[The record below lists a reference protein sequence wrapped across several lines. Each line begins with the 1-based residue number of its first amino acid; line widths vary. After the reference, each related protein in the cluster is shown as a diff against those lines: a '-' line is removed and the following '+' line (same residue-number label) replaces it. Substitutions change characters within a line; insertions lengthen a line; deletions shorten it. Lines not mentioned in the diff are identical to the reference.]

1 MGGGEFMEGGRY
13 RSYRLLKRLGEGGM
27 GAVWLAEHVHT
38 EHRIAIKLMVPP
50 SLQGTDLDAGRYLAR
65 FKREA
70 TIMTRFNHPNVPAI
84 YDMDV
89 GDDGR
94 GVIQME
100 YLDGRDFRYVLDS
113 LRGSGK
119 PCSVIDAL
127 YIGVE
132 VAKPMQ
138 IAHGMGI
145 VHRDLKPEN
154 IFLCRG
160 KQPEGKGQVRVLD
173 FGIAHYNS
181 AHRITRQ
188 SNVLGTVLYT
198 PPEVLLCHDD
208 ETDGRADIYAL
219 GVVLWEAL
227 AGRHPHV
234 DDRARIPDN
243 QVLGR
248 RVIEDE
254 VPALNE
260 VRADVPADLARFVGR
275 MLAKEPGQ
283 RVPDMESVQ
292 RELSR
297 LLVELQRQVGGQTMF
312 TRAGVTLLERAAV
325 TPLLASNGFVSPE
338 RTTPMPRSAR
348 APGAP
353 LSSELER
360 LAALPASPE
369 RTRGIEH
376 VLMTHD
382 DAAMRARAV
391 QLLAEVGD
399 DAVLPTLAFAALW
412 ERERSQAVLEAID
425 AALSARIPALHP
437 TRSSPQALALDPTL
451 APAPVHRVLDVL
463 YWLEGSAVPELG
475 SMLERTLDVH
485 PFATIR
491 YAAADALRRDPRLQ
505 TGTRSWRRRSCSS
518 RRRRCRG
525 DRAGQR
531 RAPGLGCAERTRH
544 GRPGYGRKQRAAA
557 GDEQRAAGHDEQRAV
572 GATSS
577 APSAATSSAPSPRR
591 AARHRPQRA
600 ARHRPRRRARHPRR
614 CAARTTLMLHG
625 AVRCASRRRAPG
637 AARRDRHG
645 QPVGGGARHGGARL
659 RRRGDHDARLAL
671 ISAALCELEVSL
683 PLRAV
688 VDAGLSSLAH
698 ELGGAAPGGQER
710 MARLTRLS
718 HLANALER
726 GYDGRGEQLFVL
738 DAFGVSMVNHPFV
751 ELRSLAAQALARIG
765 DTRCLPMLE
774 RARAAETDRHVRRY
788 VEEARAAIVGRA
800 ERSLHAG
807 AAVQGMDGRRVW
819 MAIALGMVVAVL
831 GVLGWMLMRGQRPAE
846 IPGGPAQRKASA
858 ARSAPEVDLRR
869 GPCPAG
875 EGRGDA

>member
-1 MGGGEFMEGGRY
+1 MIGGEFVEGGRY
-13 RSYRLLKRLGEGGM
+13 RSYRLLRRLGEGGM

-50 SLQGTDLDAGRYLAR
+50 SLQGTDLDAERYLAR

-113 LRGSGK
+113 LRAAGK
-119 PCSVIDAL
+119 PCSLIDAL

-181 AHRITRQ
+181 AHRITSQ
-188 SNVLGTVLYT
+188 SNVLGTVLYI

-234 DDRARIPDN
+234 ADRARIPDN
-243 QVLGR
+243 QVLGL
-248 RVIEDE
+248 RVIEDQ
-254 VPALNE
+254 VPALHE
-260 VRADVPADLARFVGR
+260 VRSDVPAELGRFVGR
-275 MLAKEPGQ
+275 MLAKEPKG
-283 RVPDMESVQ
+283 RVRDMETVQ
-292 RELSR
+292 LELSR

-312 TRAGVTLLERAAV
+312 TRAGVTLPERAAV

-348 APGAP
+348 APASP
-353 LSSELER
+353 LPSELER
-360 LAALPASPE
+360 LAALAPSAE
-369 RTRGIEH
+369 RTRAIEQI
-376 VLMTHD
+376 LMTHD
-382 DAAMRARAV
+382 DAGVRARAV

-399 DAVLPTLAFAALW
+399 DAVLPALAFGALW
-412 ERERSQAVLEAID
+412 ERERSQPVLEAID
-425 AALSARIPALHP
+425 AALCARIPALHP
-437 TRSSPQALALDPTL
+437 TRSSPEALALDPTL
-451 APAPVHRVLDVL
+451 AVAPIHRVLDVL

-475 SMLERTLDVH
+475 SMLERTLVAH

-491 YAAADALRRDPRLQ
+491 YAAADALRRSPRLQ
-505 TGTRSWRRRSCSS
+505 S
-518 RRRRCRG
+518 
-525 DRAGQR
+525 
-531 RAPGLGCAERTRH
+531 
-544 GRPGYGRKQRAAA
+544 
-557 GDEQRAAGHDEQRAV
+557 GHEKLAQAFMLETSPPVRAV
-572 GATSS
+572 IEEANAARLTWAAQARPATNGPGPTGSSAPPPATSS
-577 APSAATSSAPSPRR
+577 SAPPPATSSSAPPPATSSSAPPPATSSSAPPPAKLRGADHPD
-591 AARHRPQRA
+591 AARARSLAAQPPDDVRLVRLAEIAMVSPSEEARA
-600 ARHRPRRRARHPRR
+600 
-614 CAARTTLMLHG
+614 T
-625 AVRCASRRRAPG
+625 AVRAF
-637 AARRDRHG
+637 AA
-645 QPVGGGARHGGARL
+645 Q
-659 RRRGDHDARLAL
+659 GDHDAQLAL
-671 ISAALCELEVSL
+671 VSAALCELEVSL

-688 VDAGLSSLAH
+688 VDAGLASLAP
-698 ELGGAAPGGQER
+698 ELGAAAPGEDR

-751 ELRSLAAQALARIG
+751 ELRSLAAQALARLG
-765 DTRCLPMLE
+765 DERCLPMLD

-788 VEEARAAIVGRA
+788 VEEARAAIVERA
-800 ERSLHAG
+800 ERAVLAG
-807 AAVQGMDGRRVW
+807 AVQGLEGRRVW
-819 MAIALGMVVAVL
+819 MAIGLGMVVAVL
-831 GVLGWMLMRGQRPAE
+831 GILGWMLMRGHRPAQM
-846 IPGGPAQRKASA
+846 PGGAGERKASA

-869 GPCPAG
+869 GLCPAG